1 MPGKVRISMKKHVIT
16 IARQYG
22 SRGREIGQKLADAL
36 GYKYYDR
43 DLISMAAEKSGYN
56 KDVLRAADEKAANSL
71 LYTLALGSSVYAH
84 GVDHINIPL
93 NDKLY
98 IVQSNIIKD
107 IYQEGE
113 GAVIVGRCADYI
125 LADKDDVVRVFISAD
140 FDSRVSV
147 VARRSELNE
156 SKAKDIVIKTDK
168 RRANYYNYYTGKK
181 WGKIDN
187 YDLVINSAK
196 TSVDGAVRVIKAFI
210 ADAE

>member
-1 MPGKVRISMKKHVIT
+1 MKKHVIT

-22 SRGREIGQKLADAL
+22 SRGREIGQKLADEL

-43 DLISMAAEKSGYN
+43 DLITMAAEKSGYN
-56 KDVLRAADEKAANSL
+56 KDVLGAADEKAANSL

-98 IVQSNIIKD
+98 IVQSNIIKE
-107 IYQEGE
+107 IYQGGE
-113 GAVIVGRCADYI
+113 GAVIVGRCADYV
-125 LADKDDVVRVFISAD
+125 LSEKDDVVRVFISAD

-147 VARRSELNE
+147 VAQRSELSE
-156 SKAKDIVIKTDK
+156 SKAKDIVVKTDK
-168 RRANYYNYYTGKK
+168 RRANYYNYYTGNK
-181 WGKIDN
+181 WGRIDN

-196 TSVDGAVRVIKAFI
+196 AGVDGAIRVIRSFI
-210 ADAE
+210 TNAE

>member
-1 MPGKVRISMKKHVIT
+1 
-16 IARQYG
+16 
-22 SRGREIGQKLADAL
+22 
-36 GYKYYDR
+36 
-43 DLISMAAEKSGYN
+43 MAAEKSGYN

-210 ADAE
+210 ANAE

>member
-1 MPGKVRISMKKHVIT
+1 M
-16 IARQYG
+16 
-22 SRGREIGQKLADAL
+22 
-36 GYKYYDR
+36 
-43 DLISMAAEKSGYN
+43 
-56 KDVLRAADEKAANSL
+56 
-71 LYTLALGSSVYAH
+71 
-84 GVDHINIPL
+84 
-93 NDKLY
+93 
-98 IVQSNIIKD
+98 
-107 IYQEGE
+107 
-113 GAVIVGRCADYI
+113 
-125 LADKDDVVRVFISAD
+125 FISAD

>member
-98 IVQSNIIKD
+98 IFIKRERARLSSEDVRIIFSQTKMMLFACLFQL
-107 IYQEGE
+107 ILIQE
-113 GAVIVGRCADYI
+113 CQ
-125 LADKDDVVRVFISAD
+125 
-140 FDSRVSV
+140 
-147 VARRSELNE
+147 
-156 SKAKDIVIKTDK
+156 
-168 RRANYYNYYTGKK
+168 
-181 WGKIDN
+181 
-187 YDLVINSAK
+187 
-196 TSVDGAVRVIKAFI
+196 
-210 ADAE
+210 

>member
-1 MPGKVRISMKKHVIT
+1 MKKHIIT

-22 SRGREIGQKLADAL
+22 SRGREIGKKLAEEL

-56 KDVLRAADEKAANSL
+56 KDILGEADEKAANSL

-84 GVDHINIPL
+84 GVEHINVPL

-107 IYQEGE
+107 IYESGE

-125 LADKDDVVRVFISAD
+125 LADKENVAHVFITAD
-140 FDSRVSV
+140 FDARVATVS
-147 VARRSELNE
+147 ARSEISE
-156 SKAKDIVIKTDK
+156 AKAKDLVVKTDK

-181 WGKIDN
+181 WGKIEN
-187 YDLVINSAK
+187 YDLILNSTK
-196 TSVDGAVRVIKAFI
+196 TGVDGAVAVIKAFLE
-210 ADAE
+210 A

>member
-1 MPGKVRISMKKHVIT
+1 MKKHIIT

-22 SRGREIGQKLADAL
+22 SRGREIGKKLAEDL

-56 KDVLRAADEKAANSL
+56 KDILGEADEKAANSL

-84 GVDHINIPL
+84 GVEHINVPL

-107 IYQEGE
+107 IYESGE

-125 LADKDDVVRVFISAD
+125 LADKEDVAHVFITAD
-140 FDSRVSV
+140 FDARVAA
-147 VARRSELNE
+147 VAARSEVTE
-156 SKAKDIVIKTDK
+156 SKAKDLVVKTDK

-181 WGKIDN
+181 WGKIEN
-187 YDLVINSAK
+187 YDLILNSTK
-196 TSVDGAVRVIKAFI
+196 TGVDGAVAVIKAFL
-210 ADAE
+210 DT

>member
-1 MPGKVRISMKKHVIT
+1 MKKHIIT

-22 SRGREIGQKLADAL
+22 SRGREIGKKLAEDL

-43 DLISMAAEKSGYN
+43 DLISLAAEKSGYN
-56 KDVLRAADEKAANSL
+56 KDVLGEADEKAANSL

-84 GVDHINIPL
+84 GVEHINVPL

-107 IYQEGE
+107 IYESGE

-125 LADKDDVVRVFISAD
+125 LADKEDVAHVFITAD
-140 FDSRVSV
+140 FDARVAAVS
-147 VARRSELNE
+147 ARSEVSE
-156 SKAKDIVIKTDK
+156 AKAKDLVVKTDK

-181 WGKIDN
+181 WGKIEN
-187 YDLVINSAK
+187 YDLILNSTK
-196 TSVDGAVRVIKAFI
+196 TGVDGAVTVIKSFL
-210 ADAE
+210 DA